1 MSKLSDKAGRITFD
15 DLDAPP
21 VRAADPARVPEPSD
35 SASRAAPRDQPRTGV
50 GAFSASLAMGRQI
63 EQENDDLKRKLL
75 EFEDAV
81 LVEMLD
87 PKLIKPSRFA
97 NRHERSFSSPDFE
110 SLKNEISSA
119 GRNIQAIKVRR
130 GPVDEGAQTYEIVFG
145 HRRHRACLELGLPVA
160 AVVDDLDDT
169 QLFAEMDRENRAR
182 ADLSPWEQGLM
193 YARALDSNLFS
204 SQRQLAESIGVSQ
217 TTVSQ
222 AIVLAKIPQEVIDAF
237 PNPLDIQFRWGSDL
251 KQRMDLHKDAVL
263 SAAREITATGTQL
276 PAKEVLYRLLGAAK
290 TTLPAPLQIVSK
302 GKPAGTFGHARNGDL
317 EIRIGKGHLSA
328 SAEKSLSD
336 FIDKLLN

>member
-15 DLDAPP
+15 DLDSRSGSPTPAQPATPTQSDAPISNKE
-21 VRAADPARVPEPSD
+21 R
-35 SASRAAPRDQPRTGV
+35 PRTGV

-63 EQENDDLKRKLL
+63 EEENDKLKHQLL
-75 EFEDAV
+75 QYEDAV

-87 PKLIKPSRFA
+87 PKQIKPSRFA

-130 GPVDEGAQTYEIVFG
+130 GPVEEGAQTFEIVYG
-145 HRRHRACLELGLPVA
+145 HRRHRACLELGLKVA
-160 AVVDDLDDT
+160 AVVEDLDDA
-169 QLFAEMDRENRAR
+169 QLFAEMDRENRDR

-222 AIVLAKIPQEVIDAF
+222 AIVLARIPQEVIDAF
-237 PNPLDIQFRWGSDL
+237 PNPLEIQFRWGSDL
-251 KQRMDLHKDAVL
+251 KQRMELHGDALL
-263 SAAREITATGTQL
+263 SAAREITEKGIQL
-276 PAKEVLYRLLGAAK
+276 PAKEVLSRLLGAAK
-290 TTLPAPLQIVSK
+290 TTLPAPLQIISK
-302 GKPAGTFGHARNGDL
+302 GKPAGTFGHSRNGDL

-328 SAEKSLSD
+328 SAEKKLSD
-336 FIDKLLN
+336 FIEKLLN